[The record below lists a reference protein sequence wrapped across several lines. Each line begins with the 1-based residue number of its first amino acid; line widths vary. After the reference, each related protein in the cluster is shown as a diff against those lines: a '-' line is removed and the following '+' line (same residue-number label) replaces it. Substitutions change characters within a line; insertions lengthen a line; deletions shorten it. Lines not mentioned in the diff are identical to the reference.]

1 MAPAQS
7 SQNPGQSN
15 LQLEEEAREFIAQL
29 TNSSNPTIQNIY
41 GRMISP
47 VETDRRELARLF
59 RQLVFQL
66 TNSQCTYSFDQ
77 ICLILDTIRK
87 ETFQL
92 FAMEEGTFVEYDAHR
107 SNICMNAFKTFFDMK
122 IHSHELIAA
131 TLKFFTN
138 NIGATEFVN
147 KTGFTFEWHGVSQ
160 GGGEAIHL
168 LHEYFPHLREAVYRG
183 HASLTNFSKL
193 FEKFKLDPKPIE
205 VTTGTYEESKAKEWC
220 AFIKTLLC
228 HSSNL
233 NTTRSLVTNLMRKTI
248 TNADFIQETAKQE
261 QAGNSTALANLFPHF
276 KFAAKAKY
284 LKDPYEHLLVYD
296 KGKAETLLQTLVTS
310 VEIKRGQK
318 SFELLMETIRPKTGL
333 GFEGYAKS
341 KANDFCERYVSSGT
355 IMQGFHETIEHLQAM
370 ASDDSKFSQIRATL
384 KGFFNP
390 DSGFQRKL
398 PNRLW
403 RPKETIFRLLP

>member
-1 MAPAQS
+1 
-7 SQNPGQSN
+7 
-15 LQLEEEAREFIAQL
+15 
-29 TNSSNPTIQNIY
+29 
-41 GRMISP
+41 MISP

-66 TNSQCTYSFDQ
+66 TNSQCTYTFDQ

-107 SNICMNAFKTFFDMK
+107 FNICMNAFKTFFDMK
-122 IHSHELIAA
+122 IHSHELIVA
-131 TLKFFTN
+131 TLNFFTN

-183 HASLTNFSKL
+183 YASLTNLSKL

-233 NTTRSLVTNLMRKTI
+233 NTTRSLVTNLLRKTI

-261 QAGNSTALANLFPHF
+261 QEGHVTALATLFPHF

-341 KANDFCERYVSSGT
+341 KANEFCERYVSSGS

-384 KGFFNP
+384 NGFFNP